1 MLLQQATRRLWPTV
15 RESMSWIQK
24 SHRSKLLSSSYLIIY
39 WRKLLLKLVFFV
51 NTVVIP
57 FISLVLNEL
66 DFTAESLSVSQLSI
80 FWTYLARFKL
90 QNQKHLKNPC
100 CVPTSLESKSKALKA
115 NSVGKGQSGPTSML
129 KSIEEIKP

>member
-1 MLLQQATRRLWPTV
+1 MAHSSGINELDQKLTSLQVAQ
-15 RESMSWIQK
+15 Q
-24 SHRSKLLSSSYLIIY
+24 LISDNILA
-39 WRKLLLKLVFFV
+39 KAAAKTCFFV

-115 NSVGKGQSGPTSML
+115 NSVGRGQSGPTSML